1 MFFMNCTGSAEILP
15 FIKTYL
21 VTPAMLVFV
30 YLYVKI
36 SKKLN
41 VYKRFNVVIFY
52 FLIVIGSCY
61 YFFIPNLD
69 SLRLDAL
76 ADSLEASMPGMKH
89 LWETIRFWPLSIL
102 YIHADVWSSLMLGIA
117 FWTLANETTSFNT
130 AQRIYSYLTAIG
142 SAVGSLAAGV
152 ILKNSFAI
160 RENFNHGLLIVTLS
174 IIAMAIVYNIMLVQL
189 KHLSSANVKIIAKDP
204 EKKKKKLSFIKS
216 IKVLANSKHLTY
228 IAAIVLCFNLFI
240 NLFEAV
246 WKDQVA
252 QYGRL
257 LGKGAL
263 ASIYGEQSMYIG
275 ILVLLFGILA
285 PFIKSRGWKFTASTT
300 PYIAVAATSAFCIFM
315 FSNDFFI
322 AYFHNPNNEAY
333 FTLKLSVVFGLLNL
347 VFIQA
352 SKYVLFDST
361 KEQAYIPLTDEE
373 KIDGKAAIDG
383 VGSRLGKSLGGVI
396 LSWPIIGL
404 IHVFGS
410 ISNARFYICA
420 IMFIIL
426 WLWIKSIKKLDFSIK
441 NKLSNEENS

>member
-30 YLYVKI
+30 YIYVKI

-69 SLRLDAL
+69 DLRLDAL
-76 ADSLEASMPGMKH
+76 ADSLEFYMPGMKH
-89 LWETIRFWPLSIL
+89 LWEAVRFWPLSIL

-130 AQRIYSYLTAIG
+130 AHRIYSYLTAIG
-142 SAVGSLAAGV
+142 SAVGSLVAGI
-152 ILKNSFAI
+152 ILKKSLTI
-160 RENFNHGLLIVTLS
+160 RVDFNHGLLIVTLS
-174 IIAMAIVYNIMLVQL
+174 IVAMAIIYNIMLVQL
-189 KHLSSANVKIIAKDP
+189 KHLSSANTKIIEKLP
-204 EKKKKKLSFIKS
+204 EKTKKKLSFFKS
-216 IKVLANSKHLTY
+216 LKILANSKHLTY

-240 NLFEAV
+240 SLFETV

-257 LGKGAL
+257 MGKGVL
-263 ASIYGEQSMYIG
+263 ASIYGDQSMYIG
-275 ILVLLFGILA
+275 VLVLIFGLLA
-285 PFIKSRGWKFTASTT
+285 PFIKSKGWRFTASST
-300 PYIAVAATSAFCIFM
+300 PYIAVVATSAFCVFM
-315 FSNDFFI
+315 YSNDFF
-322 AYFHNPNNEAY
+322 ATFFKNSNSGDHYA
-333 FTLKLSVVFGLLNL
+333 LKLSVIFGLLNL

-361 KEQAYIPLTDEE
+361 KEQAYIPLSDEE
-373 KIDGKAAIDG
+373 KVKGKAAIDG
-383 VGSRLGKSLGGVI
+383 VGSRVGKSLGGVI

-404 IHVFGS
+404 IHIFGS
-410 ISNARFYICA
+410 ISDAKFYICA

-426 WLWIKSIKKLDFSIK
+426 WLWIKSIKKLDISIK
-441 NKLSNEENS
+441 KKLSNEENS